1 MMDQYDL
8 EQKRE
13 QQEMEKHDIKE
24 EEIEDIDDI
33 EDLVFETQSSQ
44 EDEDIVKL
52 FCEWKKMHPE
62 RVLDLVD
69 SDESDHEYLIESDCD

>member
-1 MMDQYDL
+1 MDQYDL

-52 FCEWKKMHPE
+52 FWELKKMHPE